1 MIIRTATLADVP
13 AIVELS
19 SHFLLATPY
28 GQVLPVEP
36 EYLEHC
42 ASTVIEGTGVI
53 FLADAGERPV
63 GFLAAYLGRHPFT
76 GQVYVEELAWW
87 MEPTARKGTAGPRM
101 LWLLIEWAR
110 QSGAVVLKMVAP
122 AGSDVGDFYLRHG
135 FTHLE
140 SAFLKI
146 L

>member
-1 MIIRTATLADVP
+1 MIRAATLEDVP

-19 SHFLLATPY
+19 SHFILATPY
-28 GQVLPVEP
+28 SASLPVTP
-36 EYLEHC
+36 EYLEHT
-42 ASTVIEGTGVI
+42 ATTVIGGGTGIIYVVETDSR
-53 FLADAGERPV
+53 LV
-63 GFLAAYLGRHPFT
+63 GFLAAYIGRHPFT
-76 GQVYVEELAWW
+76 GQMYCEELAWW
-87 MEPTARKGTAGPRM
+87 MEPAARKGTAGPRM

-110 QSGAVVLKMVAP
+110 QNGAVVLKMVAP
-122 AGSDVGDFYLRHG
+122 AGSSVGEFYLRHG